1 MNNEVRVFKAL
12 SDPTRLRIVKLLQKS
27 GELCVCEIMK
37 ALDMTQTR
45 ASRNLGVLK
54 NAGLVKDNRKGLW
67 VHYSLETGEKGCC
80 GGVLGL
86 IKGIMNDDEAVKEDY
101 IRVKKSMNKKE
112 RACVK

>member
-1 MNNEVRVFKAL
+1 MNNEIKVFKAL
-12 SDPTRLRIVKLLQKS
+12 SDPTRLRIVKLLEKS

-37 ALDMTQTR
+37 ALNMTQTR

-67 VHYSLETGEKGCC
+67 VHYSLEAQSKGCC

-86 IKGIMNDDEAVKEDY
+86 IKSIMNDDQAVKEDLSR
-101 IRVKKSMNKKE
+101 IKKMPKANE
-112 RACVK
+112 RACAK